1 MTRSEA
7 IAKLVASGK
16 YTEAEASAKL
26 DEIKAAKAAKAA
38 EAAKPAE
45 KPRAEV
51 KAPPA
56 PKKAAPVATPKKE
69 ASKAPVAV
77 DYTEEA
83 VYAPPS
89 GFAPMGLGGARH
101 RMEDRED
108 EQFLQRNSYFGRP
121 DNAEDLALAIGNRA
135 ADDYA
140 KRERVRGSLYNEMT
154 RLGDARRAAIDAQ
167 VEARRDPLAEE
178 IAGNTK
184 AKADQ
189 ALAAEM
195 TRRSIDLAKNGP
207 RPATTPT
214 PSPKP
219 TIYDLSGPTPT
230 QNGKPMVKGGMTAA
244 QKRAKLDAVLE
255 LDGNETEAELDGWL
269 ANPKIKAALGE

>member
-1 MTRSEA
+1 MKRSE
-7 IAKLVASGK
+7 LVAALVEKRGI
-16 YTEAEASAKL
+16 TEAEANALIDAGK
-26 DEIKAAKAAKAA
+26 KAAPASA
-38 EAAKPAE
+38 AE
-45 KPRAEV
+45 KPRAEA
-51 KAPPA
+51 KAAPA

-69 ASKAPVAV
+69 APKAPVAV

-83 VYAPPS
+83 VYAPTS

-121 DNAEDLALAIGNRA
+121 ESAEDLALAIGNRA

-140 KRERVRGSLYNEMT
+140 KRERIRGSLYNEMT
-154 RLGDARRAAIDAQ
+154 QLGDARRAAIDAQ
-167 VEARRDPLAEE
+167 AEARRDPLAEE
-178 IAGNTK
+178 IAGNTR

-189 ALAAEM
+189 SWAAEM

-207 RPATTPT
+207 RPAAAPA
-214 PSPKP
+214 PKP

-230 QNGKPMVKGGMTAA
+230 QNGKPMVKQSAKEKLIAA
-244 QKRAKLDAVLE
+244 GVDPKKVASYTEEDAQIL
-255 LDGNETEAELDGWL
+255 AEEHGL
-269 ANPKIKAALGE
+269 